1 MGPKIQLDDDEMNTR
16 VRLVE
21 RRSGRHQVPTL
32 VRYRKSLFSIRFI
45 ARVCQNHSITESDSF
60 NILTDE
66 YIFNGAGLAVAD
78 FNNDGLQDLFFTGNQ
93 VSNKLYL
100 NEGKFKFKYGI
111 LYNT

>member
-1 MGPKIQLDDDEMNTR
+1 MKFSMYGFLA
-16 VRLVE
+16 
-21 RRSGRHQVPTL
+21 TL
-32 VRYRKSLFSIRFI
+32 ILTFLFSCSQDDKLFLLKSSEHTG
-45 ARVCQNHSITESDSF
+45 VEFSNQITESDSF

-100 NEGKFKFKYGI
+100 NEGKFKFKDIYHLENRKIGR
-111 LYNT
+111 